1 MPPPSDDRNEGLTL
15 RRRNGD
21 GGGVF
26 YSGSTSTS
34 TLSPT
39 PALRIFHGA

>member
-1 MPPPSDDRNEGLTL
+1 MPPPSNDRNEGPDAP
-15 RRRNGD
+15 RRD
-21 GGGVF
+21 GAGGAVS

>member
-1 MPPPSDDRNEGLTL
+1 MTGTKGRTL
-15 RRRNGD
+15 RRR
-21 GGGVF
+21 GGAGGAAVS

-34 TLSPT
+34 TLNPT

>member
-1 MPPPSDDRNEGLTL
+1 MTGTKGRTL

>member
-1 MPPPSDDRNEGLTL
+1 MTGTKGRTL
-15 RRRNGD
+15 RRRD
-21 GGGVF
+21 GAGGAVS

>member
-1 MPPPSDDRNEGLTL
+1 MPPPSDDRNEGP
-15 RRRNGD
+15 D
-21 GGGVF
+21 APPQGGGVF